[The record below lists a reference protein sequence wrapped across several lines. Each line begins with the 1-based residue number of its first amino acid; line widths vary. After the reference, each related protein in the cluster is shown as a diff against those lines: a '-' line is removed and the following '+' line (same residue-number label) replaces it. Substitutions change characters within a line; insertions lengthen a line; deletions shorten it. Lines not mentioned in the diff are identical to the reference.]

1 MNNTEQHRLLP
12 TVPGEY
18 GSLRLTT
25 AGQERRRLPLPM
37 LHVLPSSVF
46 EREGGLYSPGIS
58 RREGNGMSVYYLSS
72 SNSPAL

>member
-12 TVPGEY
+12 TVPGEC
-18 GSLRLTT
+18 GDLRLTT
-25 AGQERRRLPLPM
+25 AGRGRHRLPLPM

-46 EREGGLYSPGIS
+46 KREGGLYPSGIS
-58 RREGNGMSVYYLSS
+58 RCGGNGVSVYYLSS